1 MAIKLHCNAC
11 GKKIEAP
18 DSAGGKWGK
27 CPACHTKIYVPLP
40 PTDDEELKLAPIDET
55 EEQKKKQL
63 MQETF
68 QLTQHILEEASASE
82 APGTVGPVPEVN
94 EKTLTN
100 HIIRYLRQMANGDL
114 DTAQRTAE
122 LIVPHRRKAAT
133 ILEQLAKS
141 YPPDP
146 ELEDIP
152 PQVLSG
158 LVRNLRTRIS

>member
-1 MAIKLHCNAC
+1 MAIKLHCNSC

-40 PTDDEELKLAPIDET
+40 QTEGDELKLAPIDET

-68 QLTQHILEEASASE
+68 QLTQHILEEKSVPDT
-82 APGTVGPVPEVN
+82 PGTVGPVPDVN
-94 EKTLTN
+94 EETLTN

-114 DTAQRTAE
+114 DTAQRTAD
-122 LIVPHRRKAAT
+122 LIVPHRRKASA
-133 ILEQLAKS
+133 ILEHLAKS

-158 LVRNLRTRIS
+158 LVRNLRTRLS

>member
-1 MAIKLHCNAC
+1 MAIKLHCNSC

-40 PTDDEELKLAPIDET
+40 QTEDDELKLAPIDET

-68 QLTQHILEEASASE
+68 RLTQHILEEKSVPD
-82 APGTVGPVPEVN
+82 APGTVGPVPDVTE
-94 EKTLTN
+94 ETLTN

-114 DTAQRTAE
+114 DTAQRTAD
-122 LIVPHRRKAAT
+122 LIVPHRRKAAS
-133 ILEQLAKS
+133 IIEQLAKN

-158 LVRNLRTRIS
+158 LVRNLRTRLS

>member
-27 CPACHTKIYVPLP
+27 CPACHTKLYVPLP
-40 PTDDEELKLAPIDET
+40 PTDDDELRLAPVDET
-55 EEQKKKQL
+55 EQQKQKQL

-68 QLTQHILEEASASE
+68 RLTQHILEEKDTSE
-82 APGTVGPVPEVN
+82 APGTVGPVPEVS
-94 EKTLTN
+94 EEALTN
-100 HIIRYLRQMANGDL
+100 NIIRYLRQMANGDL
-114 DTAQRTAE
+114 DTAQRTAD
-122 LIVPHRRKAAT
+122 LIVPHRRKAST
-133 ILEQLAKS
+133 ILEQLAKD